1 MRFNLFCQLV
11 FKQQDYVNDNILHS
25 PDEDTDANLNFTPYK
40 TDANCIVSEGVR
52 EWNEAY
58 DNVGAAH
65 VVEKIVQE
73 EVPLTLVQRRAF
85 EIIESELFI
94 RGYRVV
100 RAYGGEI

>member
-1 MRFNLFCQLV
+1 MT
-11 FKQQDYVNDNILHS
+11 ILHS
-25 PDEDTDANLNFTPYK
+25 PNEDTDASLNFTAYK

-58 DNVGAAH
+58 DNVGAAT
-65 VVEKIVQE
+65 VVEKIVHE

-85 EIIESELFI
+85 EIIECEFFI

-100 RAYGGEI
+100 RAGEIRERDLRERERRVQLRAH